1 MKKIILEI
9 ADFTIPEQLHVYL
22 QDALSLPNDSGQNLD
37 EIYDYLTEID
47 EPMTIVLPQVVADE
61 QHLGEYGERLLLV
74 FDEAAAENSNLT
86 VEVI

>member
-9 ADFTIPEQLHVYL
+9 ADFTTPEQLHVYL
-22 QDALSLPNDSGQNLD
+22 QDALSLPNDGGQNLD
-37 EIYDYLTEID
+37 EIYDHLTEID
-47 EPMTIVLPQVVADE
+47 EQMTIVLPQAVADE

>member
-47 EPMTIVLPQVVADE
+47 EQMTIVLPQAVADE

>member
-9 ADFTIPEQLHVYL
+9 AEFTLPEQLHLYL
-22 QDALSLPNDSGQNLD
+22 QDALSLPANSGQTLD
-37 EIYDYLTEID
+37 EIYDFLTDIE
-47 EPMTIVLPQVVADE
+47 EPMTIILPHEVADDE
-61 QHLGEYGERLLLV
+61 HLGEYGERLLTV